1 MMNTAGVL
9 MVCSTLREAAMPSAL
24 VSSSQVNLRST
35 RLSGG
40 HRAWAFK
47 RSGAPASCLY
57 AAGFTWLL
65 SCKLHCLCLI
75 PIWDPGAD
83 ARVTVSDVSAHLLCC
98 RFGSVLEN
106 VEVNELTR
114 EVDYMSNA
122 ITENTRA
129 SYPIDY
135 IDNAKIPCVGPQP
148 RNVVLL
154 CCDAFGVLPPVSRLS
169 LEQVMYHFI
178 SGYTSKVCATVP
190 RHQAGCPYRCV
201 TSSAVMASRY
211 LPVCACPSSQDC

>member
-1 MMNTAGVL
+1 MNSICFDLLPVL
-9 MVCSTLREAAMPSAL
+9 MCAELNL
-24 VSSSQVNLRST
+24 DCQCVNR
-35 RLSGG
+35 R
-40 HRAWAFK
+40 
-47 RSGAPASCLY
+47 
-57 AAGFTWLL
+57 
-65 SCKLHCLCLI
+65 
-75 PIWDPGAD
+75 
-83 ARVTVSDVSAHLLCC
+83 

-135 IDNAKIPCVGPQP
+135 IDNARIPCVGPQP

-154 CCDAFGVLPPVSRLS
+154 CCDAFGVLPPVSKLS

-178 SGYTSKVCATVP
+178 SGYTSKVC
-190 RHQAGCPYRCV
+190 
-201 TSSAVMASRY
+201 
-211 LPVCACPSSQDC
+211 